1 MKEDTTATVDPSV
14 KARTEFA
21 HSPSGAAGKKQ
32 FTVAIAG
39 NPNSG
44 KTTLFNGLTGGSQK
58 IGNWPGVTVEKK
70 IGYLG
75 ERAEKIHLVDLPGI
89 YAFHSSSEDERI
101 AQEFLLTEEPELV
114 VNIVDASNLERNLY
128 LTVQLIEMG
137 MSVIVLLNM
146 TDIAEKEGVTVDAA
160 ALEKELGVPV
170 YSMVATRQEEV
181 KKIRRNLLVH
191 RSAYTNNRTAV
202 RAVGVSYPGSIRRYI
217 DQWST
222 KNEASGNSALTD
234 WMAVK
239 VLEGNDY
246 VTELAIDRGVL
257 TSQAVKQAKRDVL
270 DTEKIEPDILI
281 ANARYEYIHS
291 VAEKCVQRKEQKRS
305 MSERVDDVV
314 LNRFLGIPIF
324 FGVMYL
330 AFWAAVN
337 VGFSFIDF
345 FDILAG
351 TFFVDG
357 LAALLESAGSP
368 AWLVTI
374 LADGVGAGIQT
385 VATFIPVVFFM
396 FLVLSILEDSGY
408 MARAAFVMDRVMQS
422 IGLPGKAFVPMIVG
436 FGCTIPAMLGTRTL
450 ENKKDRFLTLFITP
464 FMSCGARL
472 PVYALFGAAFFGA
485 RAGGI
490 VFSIYMIG
498 IVMAI
503 ATGWILRKTL
513 FKGGDSTFVMEL
525 PKYHLPTLRNTFG
538 AAWKRLQFF
547 IRRAGKAIILVVFLL
562 SIAGSLGTDGS
573 FGNEDSE
580 DSVLSAVGKGI
591 TPIFTPMGIVQEN
604 WPATVGLFTGLF
616 AKEVIV
622 GTLNS
627 LYSIE
632 AAGSEAAAAG
642 GGEAAAE
649 EASFSLTDGIVE
661 SFTALGEGLTG
672 IFSGLGAT
680 LGLDLIGHDEAATA
694 DIVEADR
701 TVFTGMRANFDPYSA
716 YAYLL
721 FVLLYFP
728 CVAAFG
734 TAIQE
739 MGWKY
744 GAIQA
749 VYLTILAW
757 STATLFYQVTAGG
770 NPVFIVLPLLL
781 MFGVFFA
788 LRYLGKER
796 SRAKA

>member
-1 MKEDTTATVDPSV
+1 MKADAVATSTT
-14 KARTEFA
+14 R
-21 HSPSGAAGKKQ
+21 GKRASTQ

-75 ERAEKIHLVDLPGI
+75 EGSEKIRVVDLPGI

-101 AQEFLLTEEPELV
+101 AQEFLLTEKPEMV

-137 MSVIVLLNM
+137 LPVIVLLNM
-146 TDIAEKEGVTVDAA
+146 MDIAEKEGVQVDPS

-170 YSMVATRQEEV
+170 YTMVATRGEDV
-181 KKIRRNLLVH
+181 KKMRRNLGIH
-191 RSAYTNNRTAV
+191 RDRLKSRHEESSLLPAIPYPSSME
-202 RAVGVSYPGSIRRYI
+202 SYISE
-217 DQWST
+217 WT
-222 KNEASGNSALTD
+222 KSEEDGGLSP

-239 VLEGNDY
+239 ILEGNEY
-246 VTELAIDRGVL
+246 IRELAVERGLVD
-257 TSQAVKQAKRDVL
+257 SMRIEEAIRDIL
-270 DTEKIEPDILI
+270 KTEKIEADVLI
-281 ANARYEYIHS
+281 ANARYDFIHG
-291 VAEKCVQRKEQKRS
+291 VAEKSVQRKERKRGLS
-305 MSERVDDVV
+305 DKVDDVV

-324 FGVMYL
+324 LGIMYL

-357 LAALLESAGSP
+357 LAVLLESLGAP
-368 AWLVTI
+368 ALLVTI
-374 LADGVGAGIQT
+374 LADGVGTGIQT

-408 MARAAFVMDRVMQS
+408 MARAAFVMDRVMQA

-503 ATGWILRKTL
+503 ATGYLLRKTI

-525 PKYHLPTLRNTFG
+525 PKYHMPTLRNTLG
-538 AAWKRLQFF
+538 AAWTRLQFF

-562 SIAGSLGTDGS
+562 SIFNSLGTDGS

-580 DSVLSAVGKGI
+580 NSVLSAVGKGI
-591 TPIFTPMGIVQEN
+591 TPVFTPMGIKEEN

-627 LYSIE
+627 LYSVE
-632 AAGSEAAAAG
+632 AGS
-642 GGEAAAE
+642 AAE
-649 EASFSLTDGIVE
+649 ASSNTASTTGAHLDPADSAAPEAVEEAGFSITDGIVD

-680 LGLDLIGHDEAATA
+680 LGLDMIGEDEARTA
-694 DIVEADR
+694 SLVEADR
-701 TVFTGMRANFDPYSA
+701 TVFTGMRGNFGPYSA

-744 GAIQA
+744 GVVQA
-749 VYLTILAW
+749 AYLTILAW
-757 STATLFYQVTAGG
+757 STATLFYQLTVGHS
-770 NPVFIVLPLLL
+770 VLFIILPLAV
-781 MFGVFFA
+781 MGGVFFT
-788 LRYLGKER
+788 LWYLGKGGRLE
-796 SRAKA
+796 KT

>member
-1 MKEDTTATVDPSV
+1 MRQDAVATA
-14 KARTEFA
+14 
-21 HSPSGAAGKKQ
+21 AAATAKKQ
-32 FTVAIAG
+32 YTVAIAG

-70 IGYLG
+70 VGYFG
-75 ERAEKIHLVDLPGI
+75 EREERTRVVDLPGI

-101 AQEFLLTEEPELV
+101 AQDFLLNENPDLV
-114 VNIVDASNLERNLY
+114 VNIVDASNIERNLY

-137 MSVIVLLNM
+137 MPVMVLLNM
-146 TDIAEKEGVTVDAA
+146 TDIAEREGVRVDPS

-170 YSMVATRQEEV
+170 YSLVATKKEEV
-181 KKIRRNLLVH
+181 KKIRRNILAHLSS
-191 RSAYTNNRTAV
+191 RGSRPAGEDLDARI
-202 RAVGVSYPGSIRRYI
+202 SYPDSIRRYVAEWKDTGGEI
-217 DQWST
+217 GLD
-222 KNEASGNSALTD
+222 G
-234 WMAVK
+234 WMALK
-239 VLEGNDY
+239 ILEGNDY
-246 VTELAIDRGVL
+246 MIET
-257 TSQAVKQAKRDVL
+257 AKRRNVLSVDSIEEAWKNIRDEEKVEADVM
-270 DTEKIEPDILI
+270 I
-281 ANARYEYIHS
+281 ANARYDYIHGI
-291 VAEKCVQRKEQKRS
+291 AEKSVSRKEEKRS
-305 MSERVDDVV
+305 LSDRVDDVV

-324 FGVMYL
+324 LGVMYL
-330 AFWAAVN
+330 AFWVAVN

-357 LAALLESAGSP
+357 LAVLLESVGSP
-368 AWLVTI
+368 TWLTTI

-396 FLVLSILEDSGY
+396 FLMLSILEDSGY

-503 ATGWILRKTL
+503 ATGWLLRKTL
-513 FKGGDSTFVMEL
+513 FKSGDSTFVMEL
-525 PKYHLPTLRNTFG
+525 PKYHAPTFRNTF
-538 AAWKRLQFF
+538 ASAWKRLQFF

-562 SIAGSLGTDGS
+562 SIFNSLGTDGS
-573 FGNEDSE
+573 FGNEDAE

-591 TPIFTPMGIVQEN
+591 TPVFRPMGIEDEN

-627 LYSIE
+627 LYTVEKVS
-632 AAGSEAAAAG
+632 
-642 GGEAAAE
+642 AAE
-649 EASFSLTDGIVE
+649 ASRNTASTTGARLDPADSAAPEGVEEAGFSLTDGIVE
-661 SFTALGEGLTG
+661 SFTAFGEGLTG
-672 IFSGLGAT
+672 IFSGLGTT
-680 LGLDLIGHDEAATA
+680 LGLDMIGHDVEETA
-694 DIVEADR
+694 EIVEADR
-701 TVFTGMRANFDPYSA
+701 TVFTGMREHFDPYSA

-721 FVLLYFP
+721 FVLIYFP

-744 GAIQA
+744 GLVQA
-749 VYLTILAW
+749 AYLTILAW
-757 STATLFYQVTAGG
+757 STATLFYQVTVGHSLT
-770 NPVFIVLPLLL
+770 FIILPLFVML
-781 MFGVFFA
+781 GVFVA
-788 LRYLGKER
+788 LSLLGREAAEER
-796 SRAKA
+796 SS